1 MRKREL
7 VLVLL
12 ASVLIAM
19 VSARPYAGG
28 WNDTSRLAA
37 VECLVDYGTLSIDQ
51 SVFVDPARARQ
62 AAVKPYAPDDRILT
76 AFGTLD
82 KVMVQGRYYS
92 DKPMVPAVLM
102 AAGYQLLQWAT
113 GLKASTRPDWFA
125 YAMTVLSSGL
135 AYVVAVLAVY
145 ILGRKLLPQRHWA
158 LAVTISFGLGSAALT
173 YARHTNSHECLL
185 GIAAALLVGLHA
197 LPRKIEE
204 GVWPWGLVAGLGV
217 LAGLGYTMEFAA
229 GPILFLSVTPLIGWR
244 LRVLRGQGV
253 ALAAVFVFAAVPFVI
268 LHHLLNFAIGGT
280 ILPVNM
286 VPAYL
291 AWPDSPFGPTSAT
304 GHWHHGSLARGM
316 LYALEL
322 LFGKKGF
329 LLHQPVL
336 ILALVAA
343 IVLLVRERS
352 RLREWPEMLFCL
364 LWSGAT
370 WLIYAWGSSNQGGL
384 CASIRWFVPLLA
396 PGYYLLMVVLRY
408 LPSCYRQFL
417 VLAAS
422 GLLLSALMWWYGP
435 WMPHMV
441 PGLWFILVG
450 TLAAWCLVVF
460 KGERV
465 RVLEVSERHK

>member
-1 MRKREL
+1 MNQREM

-12 ASVLIAM
+12 GSVLVALF
-19 VSARPYAGG
+19 SARPYAGG
-28 WNDTSRLAA
+28 WNDSSRLAA

-51 SVFVDPARARQ
+51 SIFVDPAHASN
-62 AAVKPYAPDDRILT
+62 ASAKPYAPDDRMLT

-82 KVMVQGRYYS
+82 KVMVQDRYYS

-102 AAGYQLLQWAT
+102 AGGYQLLQWAT
-113 GLKASTRPDWFA
+113 GLKASSRPDWFA
-125 YAMTVLSSGL
+125 YAMTVISSGL

-145 ILGRKLLPQRHWA
+145 TLGRNLLPQRYWA
-158 LAVTISFGLGSAALT
+158 VAVTASFGLGTAALT
-173 YARHTNSHECLL
+173 YTRHTSSHECLL
-185 GIAAALLVGLHA
+185 GIAAALMLGLHV
-197 LPRKIEE
+197 LVRKLE
-204 GVWPWGLVAGLGV
+204 GGVRPWALVAGLGV

-229 GPILFLSVTPLIGWR
+229 GPLLLLSTAPLIAWR
-244 LRVLRGQGV
+244 LRVLRSQGV
-253 ALAAVFVFAAVPFVI
+253 ALAAVYVLAAAPFVI
-268 LHHLLNFAIGGT
+268 LHHLLNYLIGGT

-291 AWPDSPFGPTSAT
+291 AWPGSPFGPASAT
-304 GHWHHGSLARGM
+304 GHWHHGNLARGM

-336 ILALVAA
+336 ILALAA
-343 IVLLVRERS
+343 GILLLVRERS
-352 RLREWPEMLFCL
+352 RLREWPEMVFCL

-384 CASIRWFVPLLA
+384 CATIRWFVPLLA

-408 LPSCYRQFL
+408 LPGCYRQFL

-422 GLLLSALMWWYGP
+422 GLLLSTLMWWYGP

-441 PGLWFILVG
+441 PGYWFILAG
-450 TLAAWCLVVF
+450 TLAVWSLVAF
-460 KGERV
+460 RGEPIKV
-465 RVLEVSERHK
+465 VCVSEKHR